1 MRGINAGFLALAA
14 LLAAGCGH
22 ASPEGLAPLTATPA
36 QAPTV
41 VRPDGEIAEA
51 LRCIRHTGVLHGKT
65 IAVGPWVD
73 ATGKINAVAPGA
85 TGAYLPQAG
94 SATFVTAT
102 LKEAGANVLVAYFGP
117 AEKKVPADLVVNGLF
132 NTLDF
137 GTTSSADL
145 RVIGVGPIG
154 QTGWAQL
161 TLTVQM
167 DVAATRIN
175 RQISVVQRPV
185 RYTQLGAGIGRTF
198 GDTLL
203 TGAVSVSDQQRLQ
216 FEAVNG
222 PIALAVI
229 DVLTKEFPA
238 ASHCRDIA
246 AGIRPAVTAGW
257 ASKWHVTT
265 RQAAAERAD

>member
-1 MRGINAGFLALAA
+1 MHRIKSGLLVLAA
-14 LLAAGCGH
+14 LLAAGCQH
-22 ASPEGLAPLTATPA
+22 ATPQGLAPLTATIAEP
-36 QAPTV
+36 PTV
-41 VRPDGEIAEA
+41 VEPSDDVAGA
-51 LRCIRHTGVLHGKT
+51 LRCIRETGVLAGKT

-73 ATGKINAVAPGA
+73 ATGKINAVAPGG
-85 TGAYLPQAG
+85 TGNFLPQAG

-102 LKEAGANVLVAYFGP
+102 LKEAGANVLVAYFGA
-117 AEKKVPADLVVNGLF
+117 AERKVHADYIVNGLF
-132 NTLDF
+132 STLDF

-145 RVIGVGPIG
+145 RVIGVGPVG

-175 RQISVVQRPV
+175 RQISSVQRPV
-185 RYTQLGAGIGRTF
+185 RYTQVGAGIGRTF
-198 GDTLL
+198 GDYLL

-246 AGIRPAVTAGW
+246 AGDR
-257 ASKWHVTT
+257 ASWSDRWRATT
-265 RQAAAERAD
+265 RRSVAAKID